1 VNKTWLFVAV
11 VALALIVGGLVA
23 YRQLGPGSI
32 SDENGP
38 GLLYFYAD
46 W

>member
-1 VNKTWLFVAV
+1 MNKTWLLVAGA
-11 VALALIVGGLVA
+11 ALALIVGGLAA
-23 YRQLGPGSI
+23 YRQFGSG
-32 SDENGP
+32 SVGAGNGP